1 MKEHI
6 IARVEAGSIGEELNI
21 EVGDKLL
28 KINDKDI
35 MDALDYHLLS
45 ADEYIEVLIE
55 KKDGQQWLLEIDKD
69 EDEDLGLIFSSDLM
83 DTYKSCTNKCIF
95 CFIDQLPL
103 GMRETLYFKDDDSRL
118 SFFQGNYITMTNMKD
133 RDLDR
138 IIQYNMNPINISI
151 HTMDMALRK
160 TMLNNRFAGDL
171 KKHMDRLNEH
181 GIIMNGQIVLCKGV
195 NDGDKLEESIQALEA
210 YMPNMQSVS
219 IVPVGLSKFRKGL
232 YPLEPFIEQDAKHVV
247 DLVKQYQKLF
257 LQKHGAHLI
266 HASDEF
272 YLLANEPYPD
282 EITYD
287 GYLQYENGVGMA
299 RLLINQFSANIEAD
313 DYTPSEGVRPVQI
326 DIVTGTLFAKD
337 LEALMKRF
345 MEKYPHCNV
354 VVHPIINEFFGHRI
368 TVSGLLT
375 GQDIIKQLKHKTLG
389 DYLIM
394 PNNLLKAEAPI
405 LLDDISVQDIE
416 KTLSVD
422 VIVTDLD
429 GNTFYKQLVQC
440 ALNQK

>member
-28 KINDKDI
+28 QINNQDI
-35 MDALDYHLLS
+35 IDALDYHLLS

-55 KKDGQQWLLEIDKD
+55 KPDGDQWLLEIEKD

-83 DTYKSCTNKCIF
+83 DSYKSCSNKCIF

-103 GMRETLYFKDDDSRL
+103 GMRDTLYFKDDDSRL

-133 RDLDR
+133 YDLDR
-138 IIQYNMNPINISI
+138 IIKYNMNPINISI
-151 HTMDMALRK
+151 HTMDMELRK
-160 TMLNNRFAGDL
+160 FMLNNRFAGEL

-195 NDGDKLEESIQALEA
+195 NDGDKLEESIKGLEA
-210 YMPNMQSVS
+210 YLPNMQSVS

-232 YPLEPFIEQDAKHVV
+232 YPLEPFTKDDAKHVIT
-247 DLVKQYQKLF
+247 LVKKYQDLF
-257 LQKHGAHLI
+257 LGKYGAHFI

-272 YLLANEPYPD
+272 YLLAEEAYPD

-299 RLLINQFSANIEAD
+299 RLFIKQFDESLQEDTGLANNTEL
-313 DYTPSEGVRPVQI
+313 GQI
-326 DIVTGTLFAKD
+326 DLVTGTLFAPDMIIMADK
-337 LEALMKRF
+337 F
-345 MEKYPHCNV
+345 MDKYPNCQIN
-354 VVHPIINEFFGHRI
+354 VHPIVNDFFGHRI

-375 GQDIIKQLKHKTLG
+375 GQDIIKQLKHKNLG
-389 DYLIM
+389 KCLMM
-394 PNNLLKAEAPI
+394 PSNLLKSDEPV
-405 LLDDISVQDIE
+405 LLDDISVSDIE
-416 KTLSVD
+416 KALNINV
-422 VIVTDLD
+422 VISDLD
-429 GNTFYKQLVQC
+429 GNTFYKQLAQY
-440 ALNQK
+440 AFGN